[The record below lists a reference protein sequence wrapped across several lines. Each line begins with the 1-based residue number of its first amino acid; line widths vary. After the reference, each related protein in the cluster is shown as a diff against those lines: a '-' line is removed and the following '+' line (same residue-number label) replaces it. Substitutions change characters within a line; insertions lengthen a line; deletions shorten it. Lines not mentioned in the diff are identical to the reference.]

1 MKSQNVLEQK
11 QSKSKKIHPKT
22 NNNKNFCLKKNLI
35 HKKKRKKERKKE
47 NSRSVLSEKHQANPI
62 SLLISSQE
70 EAGEAGDTNS
80 SYMYP
85 SLTGL
90 RFCKTYEFPL
100 CRVAS

>member
-22 NNNKNFCLKKNLI
+22 NNNKNFCPKKKTLFL
-35 HKKKRKKERKKE
+35 KKKRK
-47 NSRSVLSEKHQANPI
+47 NSRSFLSEKHQANPI
-62 SLLISSQE
+62 SLLISGQE
-70 EAGEAGDTNS
+70 EAGEAGDTSS

>member
-11 QSKSKKIHPKT
+11 QSKSKKKNHPKT
-22 NNNKNFCLKKNLI
+22 NNNNNFFPKKKNLI
-35 HKKKRKKERKKE
+35 HKKKKK
-47 NSRSVLSEKHQANPI
+47 NSRSFLSEKHQANPI

-70 EAGEAGDTNS
+70 GAGEAGDTNS
-80 SYMYP
+80 SYMYS

>member
-11 QSKSKKIHPKT
+11 QSKTKKIHPKT
-22 NNNKNFCLKKNLI
+22 NNNKNFPP
-35 HKKKRKKERKKE
+35 KKKTLFIKKERKK
-47 NSRSVLSEKHQANPI
+47 NSRSFLSEKHQANPI

-70 EAGEAGDTNS
+70 EAGEAGDTSS

>member
-1 MKSQNVLEQK
+1 MKSQTYLNK
-11 QSKSKKIHPKT
+11 NNRSKKKIT
-22 NNNKNFCLKKNLI
+22 LKQTTTRTFAR
-35 HKKKRKKERKKE
+35 KKK
-47 NSRSVLSEKHQANPI
+47 NSRSFLSDKHQANPI

-70 EAGEAGDTNS
+70 EAVEAGDTNS
-80 SYMYP
+80 SYMYS